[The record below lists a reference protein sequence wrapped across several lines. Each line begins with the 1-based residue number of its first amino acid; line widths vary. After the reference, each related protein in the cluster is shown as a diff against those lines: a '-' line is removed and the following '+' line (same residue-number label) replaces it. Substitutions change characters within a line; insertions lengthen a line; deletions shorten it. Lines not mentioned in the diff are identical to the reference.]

1 MTDVNPRLEEN
12 RMPRLSMSRLD
23 RCARF
28 ACAWALAAAVVPGVV
43 IAAESAAQTYPARS
57 VRVLVGL
64 APGGGTDTV
73 GRIISQKLADSF
85 GQSFVVD
92 NRPSAGG
99 NVAGELLARAT
110 PDGHTLLITTP
121 THVVNPSLYKDLRY
135 DAIKDFAAVGLIVYA
150 QYYLSVA
157 NNVPV
162 NSVSELLAHS
172 KSRPQPLQYASSGI
186 GSANHL
192 SGELFRTMSGIN
204 IVHVPYKGGAPAL
217 NALIAGEVQMSFTS
231 STAIP
236 HAKAGRIKTIAVT
249 GAKRSPAAPNVPTI
263 SESGVPGYEVVGWYG
278 MTAPART
285 PQPVIERLNKTIN
298 SVLPELRER
307 YEAIGLEIGG
317 GTAAEFGAFLKTERD
332 KWARVVKLSGA
343 KVE

>member
-1 MTDVNPRLEEN
+1 ML
-12 RMPRLSMSRLD
+12 MPYLD
-23 RCARF
+23 RGARC
-28 ACAWALAAAVVPGVV
+28 ACATALLAALTPGAA
-43 IAAESAAQTYPARS
+43 ISAESAAQSYPARS
-57 VRVLVGL
+57 VRVIVGL

-73 GRIISQKLADSF
+73 GRVISQKLSDVL
-85 GQSFVVD
+85 GQTFVVD

-150 QYYLSVA
+150 QYYLSVS
-157 NNVPV
+157 NSVPA
-162 NSVSELLAHS
+162 NSVSELLAYA
-172 KSRPQPLQYASSGI
+172 KNRPQALSYASSGI

-192 SGELFRTMSGIN
+192 SGELFKTMSGIDM
-204 IVHVPYKGGAPAL
+204 VHVPYKGGAPAL
-217 NALIAGEVQMSFTS
+217 NAVVAGEVQLSFTS
-231 STAIP
+231 SAAIP
-236 HAKAGRIKTIAVT
+236 LAKAGKLKTIAVT
-249 GAKRSPAAPNVPTI
+249 GAKRTPIAPNVPTI
-263 SESGVPGYEVVGWYG
+263 SESGVAGYEVVGWYG
-278 MTAPART
+278 MTAPAKT
-285 PQPVIERLNKTIN
+285 PQAIIERLNKTIN

-307 YEAIGLEIGG
+307 YENVGLDLGG

-332 KWARVVKLSGA
+332 KWANVVKLSGA